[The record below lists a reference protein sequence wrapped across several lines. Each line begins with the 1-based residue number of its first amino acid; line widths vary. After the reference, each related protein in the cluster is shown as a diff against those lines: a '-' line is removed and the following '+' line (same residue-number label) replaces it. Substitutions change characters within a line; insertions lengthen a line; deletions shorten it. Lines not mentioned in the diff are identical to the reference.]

1 MLAPLSLPTG
11 RKQRCARTFPLA
23 ELHAAWRR
31 VPVAFGLQTWGA
43 DKVRHKES
51 KSRAAEKK
59 KYHVI
64 SVYETVHS
72 YSSLS

>member
-1 MLAPLSLPTG
+1 M
-11 RKQRCARTFPLA
+11 
-23 ELHAAWRR
+23 
-31 VPVAFGLQTWGA
+31 AFGLQTWGA